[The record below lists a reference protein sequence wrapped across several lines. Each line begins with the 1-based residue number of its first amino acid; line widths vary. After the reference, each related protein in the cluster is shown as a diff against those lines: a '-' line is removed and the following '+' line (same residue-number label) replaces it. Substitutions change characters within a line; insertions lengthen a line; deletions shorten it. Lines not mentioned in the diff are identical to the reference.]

1 MFKPVIVVP
10 CYNHADAFENF
21 ARKLAK
27 FDIPVLVVDDGSAP
41 IQSRKLRGICREHEF
56 KYIHAFPNGGKG
68 AALKI
73 GFRAALDDG
82 YTHALQIDADGQHDI
97 NDVTEFLKLAET
109 NPNKMIIGS
118 PVYDAS
124 APFARKFGRKITNF
138 WVAIETLNFR
148 MPDAMCGFRVYPLK
162 QTVSIL
168 KKLLFN
174 RMGFDIEILV
184 KLYWAG
190 VNPITKQTRVIYPEN
205 GSSNFHVLRDNIHI
219 SLMHTYLCII
229 APWNLI
235 TRIFKKKG
243 R

>member
-1 MFKPVIVVP
+1 MFNPVIIVP

-21 ARKLAK
+21 GRKLATLK
-27 FDIPVLVVDDGSAP
+27 MPVMVIDDGSMPA
-41 IQSRKLRGICREHEF
+41 QSRKLRDICREHEF
-56 KYIHAFPNGGKG
+56 KYIHAYPNGGKG

-82 YTHALQIDADGQHDI
+82 YTHALQIDADGQHNI
-97 NDVTEFLKLAET
+97 NDIHEFLGLAEN
-109 NPNKMIIGS
+109 NPDKMIIGQ

-138 WVAIETLNFR
+138 WVAIETLNFH

-162 QTVSIL
+162 KTCAIL
-168 KKLLFN
+168 DKLHFN

-190 VNPITKQTRVIYPEN
+190 VNPITKATNVIYPKN
-205 GSSNFHVLRDNIHI
+205 GSSNFHVFRDNVFI
-219 SLMHTYLCII
+219 SLMHTYLCLI

-235 TRIFKKKG
+235 KRIFIKKG

>member
-1 MFKPVIVVP
+1 MFNPVIIVP

-21 ARKLAK
+21 GRKLATLK
-27 FDIPVLVVDDGSAP
+27 MPVMVIDDGSMPA
-41 IQSRKLRGICREHEF
+41 QSRKLRDICREHEF

-82 YTHALQIDADGQHDI
+82 YTHALQIDADGQHNI
-97 NDVTEFLKLAET
+97 NDIHEFLGLAEN
-109 NPNKMIIGS
+109 NPDKMIIGQ

-138 WVAIETLNFR
+138 WVAIETLNFH

-162 QTVSIL
+162 QTCAIL
-168 KKLLFN
+168 GKLHFN

-190 VNPITKQTRVIYPEN
+190 VNPIIKTTNVIYPKN
-205 GSSNFHVLRDNIHI
+205 GSSNFHVFRDNVFI
-219 SLMHTYLCII
+219 SLMHTYLCLI

-235 TRIFKKKG
+235 KRIFIKKG